1 MYPTISPSA
10 VEAESDYPKG
20 GNEQEVIFRGTCV
33 DCDFTRH
40 PLVLAYYCRHSIK
53 YVPWI
58 QGLRTRELCRLWEI
72 FVPFRGYVYS
82 LNPAPHSTPH

>member
-53 YVPWI
+53 
-58 QGLRTRELCRLWEI
+58 
-72 FVPFRGYVYS
+72 
-82 LNPAPHSTPH
+82 